1 MNPEVILEA
10 IEVHA
15 SEMRAVS
22 GERTTVRS
30 KLSTY
35 KRFFFLLLKLIWGY
49 RWVNPCCHRAIRG
62 TKFSW
67 SWSLV
72 MIVQA
77 IDRRCSGLSLMGLAK
92 IGAGI
97 GFNDQRSYWRESK
110 DELGKVFQIVF
121 GMLRAVFTC
130 SCFRWRR
137 RGTAVGAGVAPLRE

>member
-1 MNPEVILEA
+1 VRPMNPEVILEA

-72 MIVQA
+72 MIVRA
-77 IDRRCSGLSLMGLAK
+77 VDRRCSGLSLVGTRQDRRRDR
-92 IGAGI
+92 
-97 GFNDQRSYWRESK
+97 FQRSTILLARIER
-110 DELGKVFQIVF
+110 
-121 GMLRAVFTC
+121 RA
-130 SCFRWRR
+130 WE
-137 RGTAVGAGVAPLRE
+137 GVPNRVRHAKGSVHVLMFSVA